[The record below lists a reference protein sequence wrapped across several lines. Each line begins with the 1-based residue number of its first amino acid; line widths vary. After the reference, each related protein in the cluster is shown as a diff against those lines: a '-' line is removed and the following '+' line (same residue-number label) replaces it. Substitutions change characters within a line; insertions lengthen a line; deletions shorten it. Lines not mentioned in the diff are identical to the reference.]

1 MRVGYD
7 LRKES
12 KGQRLQR
19 RKDFI
24 NFNATL
30 KRELANVEKYIC
42 IVYMQVYIYKKN
54 TRIATYS

>member
-30 KRELANVEKYIC
+30 KRGLANVEKYIC
-42 IVYMQVYIYKKN
+42 IYIQKKHEN
-54 TRIATYS
+54 SDI